1 MSPLSDAESESAGT
15 VDDSG
20 PFVHACYCGKW
31 GYFGYHVML
40 MKGRTGAWFCAEH
53 PPADEAL

>member
-1 MSPLSDAESESAGT
+1 MTTAA
-15 VDDSG
+15 
-20 PFVHACYCGKW
+20 FMHACYCGKW

>member
-1 MSPLSDAESESAGT
+1 M
-15 VDDSG
+15 
-20 PFVHACYCGKW
+20 HACYCGKW